1 MSVQV
6 EVLWKEGNPL
16 PALSTNCEVDGVDA
30 PPPLPISVVNV
41 DNVDIILVTPRG
53 DVQDVQ
59 ATVT

>member
-1 MSVQV
+1 M
-6 EVLWKEGNPL
+6 LWKEGNGL
-16 PALSTNCEVDGVDA
+16 PGLSTNCEVDGVDV